1 MNFLS
6 EYQKILLN
14 STSEKCCCRSVICLG
29 INDAGRCCLMKQ
41 QLSSLTALVA
51 SNLHISFTNTGHLAI
66 SAVMECK
73 KGGKKS
79 RAEMYFWFGR
89 SVNCIADL
97 HLDSCGSHQSS
108 VVRSDLLCSWDL
120 WIYYFFLLI
129 SLIYLCNLLGEV
141 MNCKREE
148 GLRWNG
154 YGWTVMAAW
163 GYRPTICCYFRQTT
177 ENDCSNTI
185 PGVLQPGLN

>member
-79 RAEMYFWFGR
+79 RAEMYFRFGR

-97 HLDSCGSHQSS
+97 HLDFSKISTAVAVISPLWCVQTSYVAEIFEFIIFFIDFSYLSVQSS
-108 VVRSDLLCSWDL
+108 RGSDELQERRGIKMKWL
-120 WIYYFFLLI
+120 WMDCHGSLRI
-129 SLIYLCNLLGEV
+129 SPSNLLLFQTDDTA
-141 MNCKREE
+141 NREW
-148 GLRWNG
+148 L
-154 YGWTVMAAW
+154 
-163 GYRPTICCYFRQTT
+163 
-177 ENDCSNTI
+177 
-185 PGVLQPGLN
+185 L